1 MFIPTTPE
9 ELKKLGWE
17 SLDVILIS
25 GDAYIDSAY
34 SGVALI
40 GHQLIRAGYKTGI
53 IAQPNMSKPDD
64 LTRLG
69 LPRLFW
75 GVTAGMVDSMVAN
88 TTALGKPR
96 RMDDNTP
103 GGMNTKRP
111 NRATIAYTN
120 LIRRW
125 IKNPAPIVL
134 GGIEASLRRVA
145 HYDFWSDGLRRP
157 ILLDAKADYLLY
169 GMADHSIIE
178 LAETLKM
185 RGDPRGIRGLC
196 YLSPTV
202 PKDYIELPS
211 FEACELNKQKF
222 VDMFNLF
229 YQNNDPIS
237 AKGLAQKSGNRYVIQ
252 NPPAMPL
259 TTEEMDFVYGADFE
273 NAVHPYYADMG
284 HVRAMDTIRNSI
296 ITHRGCYGEC
306 NFCAIASHEGRHI
319 SWRSKESILKEA
331 QKLTQSQTFRGIIHD
346 LSGPTAN
353 MYGYDCSVKGKKG
366 ACGDRSCIY
375 PEVCPSL
382 KLTHQ
387 PHLELLREI
396 RELPGVRRVFVGS
409 GIRHDMVMA
418 DQAYG
423 REYIHELTGH
433 HVSGQLKLAPEH
445 SQSEVLNKMHKPD
458 TNALLAFKESF
469 EMESEAHEFEQ
480 YLTYYIIAAHPGCT
494 KEHMIEL
501 QNFASSSLG
510 VLPEQ
515 VQIFTP
521 TPSTYSSLMY
531 YTEMDPFTGERIFV
545 EKTETGKMQ
554 QKALITGWRGKQSRE
569 IGERSSRSSE
579 RSAPRKPR
587 GDAPKRE
594 TRVVTD
600 EEGRFFMNR
609 KPEGWVDRKPKD
621 RKPRRD
627 DGDRPPFERRPYD
640 PDRKPRRDDG
650 DRPPRE
656 RRPYDPDRKP
666 RRDDGDRP
674 PFERRPYDPDRKP
687 RRDDGDRPPFER
699 RPYDPDRKPRRD
711 DGDRPPFERR
721 PYDPDR
727 KPRRDDGD
735 RPPFEHRPYDPDR
748 KPRRDDGDRPP
759 FERRPYDPDRKPR
772 QDGDRPPRERRP
784 YDPDRKPRQD
794 GDRPPRERRPYDPD
808 RKPRQDGDRP
818 PRERRPY
825 DPDRKPRQ
833 DGDRP
838 PRERRPYDPDR
849 KPRQDGDRPPR
860 ERRPYDPDRK
870 PRQDGD
876 RPPRE
881 RRPYDPDR
889 KPRHEGNR
897 PPRDT
902 NRYGGER
909 QRSHDERQRSQD
921 TSRKPHSGGYSK
933 DKNAKRD

>member
-17 SLDVILIS
+17 SLDVILVS
-25 GDAYIDSAY
+25 GDAYIDSPY

-53 IAQPNMSKPDD
+53 IAQPNMNNPSD

-125 IKNPAPIVL
+125 VKNPAPIVL

-145 HYDFWSDGLRRP
+145 HYDFWSNSLRRP

-169 GMADHSIIE
+169 GMADKTILE

-185 RGDPRGIRGLC
+185 RGDPRTIRGLC

-222 VDMFNLF
+222 VEMFNLF
-229 YQNNDPIS
+229 YQNNDPIT
-237 AKGLAQKSGNRYVIQ
+237 AKGLAQKSGSRYVIQ

-259 TTEEMDFVYGADFE
+259 TTQEMDAVYGADFE
-273 NAVHPYYADMG
+273 NAVHPFYAAMG
-284 HVRAMDTIRNSI
+284 SVRAMDTIRNSI
-296 ITHRGCYGEC
+296 VTQRGCYGEC
-306 NFCAIASHEGRHI
+306 SFCAIASHEGRHI
-319 SWRSKESILKEA
+319 SWRSKESVLQEA
-331 QKLTQSQTFRGIIHD
+331 RKLTQSRDFRGIIHD

-353 MYGYDCSVKGKKG
+353 MYGYDCTIKSKKG
-366 ACGDRSCIY
+366 ACANRSCIY
-375 PEVCPSL
+375 PEVCPGL
-382 KLTHQ
+382 NLTHQ

-396 RELPGVRRVFVGS
+396 REIPGVRRVFVGS
-409 GIRHDMVMA
+409 GIRYDMVMA
-418 DQAYG
+418 DKMHG
-423 REYIHELTGH
+423 REYIHELSGH

-445 SQSEVLNKMHKPD
+445 SQKEVLDKMHKPGTD
-458 TNALLAFKESF
+458 ALLAFKESF
-469 EMESEAHEFEQ
+469 ELESKAHGLEQ

-494 KEHMIEL
+494 KEHMIQL

-510 VLPEQ
+510 MLPEQ

-531 YTEMDPFTGERIFV
+531 YTEMDPFTGEKIFV
-545 EKTETGKMQ
+545 EKSDTGKMQ

-569 IGERSSRSSE
+569 IKERATRTSDQ
-579 RSAPRKPR
+579 SAPRKPR
-587 GDAPKRE
+587 SEAPRHE

-600 EEGRFFMNR
+600 ETGHFFMNR

-621 RKPRRD
+621 WKPRRD
-627 DGDRPPFERRPYD
+627 SEDKTRRE
-640 PDRKPRRDDG
+640 DG

-656 RRPYDPDRKP
+656 RRPFDPDRKPRPEGGDRPPRERRPFDPDRKPRPEGGDRPPRERRPFDPDRKP
-666 RRDDGDRP
+666 RR
-674 PFERRPYDPDRKP
+674 E
-687 RRDDGDRPPFER
+687 
-699 RPYDPDRKPRRD
+699 
-711 DGDRPPFERR
+711 
-721 PYDPDR
+721 
-727 KPRRDDGD
+727 
-735 RPPFEHRPYDPDR
+735 
-748 KPRRDDGDRPP
+748 
-759 FERRPYDPDRKPR
+759 
-772 QDGDRPPRERRP
+772 DGDRPPRERRP
-784 YDPDRKPRQD
+784 FDPDRKPRPEG
-794 GDRPPRERRPYDPD
+794 GDRPPRERRPFDPD
-808 RKPRQDGDRP
+808 RKPRPEGGDRP
-818 PRERRPY
+818 PRERRPF
-825 DPDRKPRQ
+825 DPDRKPRPEG
-833 DGDRP
+833 GDRP
-838 PRERRPYDPDR
+838 PRDSHRPG
-849 KPRQDGDRPPR
+849 GDRQQTYGDKR
-860 ERRPYDPDRK
+860 KAYDT
-870 PRQDGD
+870 
-876 RPPRE
+876 
-881 RRPYDPDR
+881 
-889 KPRHEGNR
+889 H
-897 PPRDT
+897 
-902 NRYGGER
+902 
-909 QRSHDERQRSQD
+909 H
-921 TSRKPHSGGYSK
+921 KPHSSGYSK